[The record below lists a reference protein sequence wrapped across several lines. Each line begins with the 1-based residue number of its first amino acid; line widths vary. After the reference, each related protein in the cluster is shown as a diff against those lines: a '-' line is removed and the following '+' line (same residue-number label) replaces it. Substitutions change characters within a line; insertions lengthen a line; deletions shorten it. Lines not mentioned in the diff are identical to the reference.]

1 MGAVVAIKSNDR
13 VYIATDKMKK
23 RLDLYWRTKA
33 EFNFK
38 IHKLKNGI
46 IIGAVGPLVQA
57 QRLFLN
63 ESWFTTPKG
72 VPFDKRFIATSII
85 PKYIEYLEEF
95 NILESRDDDESDY
108 PHIEGSFIIVNGSD
122 IFLIDSKFGVYIMKD
137 TAIITTDGQGYV
149 FETLERVL
157 DKSDPE
163 KFLVDIFAKAAN
175 VLGDMLPEIVLV
187 DTVNTEFRFLGGSK

>member
-13 VYIATDKMKK
+13 VYIATDRMKQ
-23 RLDLYWRTKA
+23 RLDFYWRTKS

-46 IIGAVGPLVQA
+46 IVGAVGPLVQA

-63 ESWFTTPKG
+63 ESWFNPPKG

-85 PKYIEYLEEF
+85 PKYVDFLEEF
-95 NILESRDDDESDY
+95 NVLEKGDGDEADY
-108 PHIEGSFIIVNGSD
+108 PHIEGSFIIVNGTD
-122 IFLIDSKFGVYIMKD
+122 VFVIDSKLGVYIMKD
-137 TAIITTDGQGYV
+137 VAIIATDGQGEV
-149 FETLERVL
+149 FESLELVL

-163 KFLVDIFAKAAN
+163 RFLTDIFERASQT
-175 VLGDMLPEIVLV
+175 LGDMVPEIVLT
-187 DTVNTEFRFLGGSK
+187 DTVNTEFRFSGGSK

>member
-1 MGAVVAIKSNDR
+1 
-13 VYIATDKMKK
+13 MKQ
-23 RLDLYWRTKA
+23 RLEFYWRTKA

-46 IIGAVGPLVQA
+46 IIGAEGPLVQV

-63 ESWFTTPKG
+63 ESWFTPPKG

-85 PKYIEYLEEF
+85 PKYIEYLDEF
-95 NILESRDDDESDY
+95 KTLGERENDESDY
-108 PHIEGSFIIVNGSD
+108 PHIESSFIIVNGSD

-137 TAIITTDGQGYV
+137 TAIITSDGQRYV
-149 FETLERVL
+149 FEALELLL

-163 KFLVDIFAKAAN
+163 KFLVDIFAKAADT
-175 VLGDMLPEIVLV
+175 LGDMLSEIVLV